1 METFHAPPLA
11 VLLLASPVLADSIP
25 VSPAQHGLFDRSTLP
40 PEAQG
45 FTLPGA
51 DGGTGLK
58 ALPYSAL
65 PLSVLVGT
73 AFFCTD
79 CAGTGQPVF
88 FNGSAWV
95 DASGAGVR
103 HP

>member
-1 METFHAPPLA
+1 MPRLLPTLA
-11 VLLLASPVLADSIP
+11 VLLLAGPALADSIL

-45 FTLPGA
+45 FALIGA

-65 PLSVLVGT
+65 PLSVPVGT

-95 DASGAGVR
+95 DASGIGVR